1 MDEPYQSSSAEQP
14 KSDRE
19 LLLLIHSDMK
29 QLKTEIGSI
38 CNQIKDHDDRI
49 DKLENWRWY
58 FVGGL
63 SILTF
68 ILVLFGRYI
77 DLGGKV

>member
-1 MDEPYQSSSAEQP
+1 MEDPYQSSAEQP
-14 KSDRE
+14 KTDRE
-19 LLLLIHSDMK
+19 LLLLIHGDMK
-29 QLKTEIGSI
+29 QLKIEVVGVCS
-38 CNQIKDHDDRI
+38 QIKDHDDRI

>member
-1 MDEPYQSSSAEQP
+1 MKKVKEQIGGVC
-14 KSDRE
+14 
-19 LLLLIHSDMK
+19 L
-29 QLKTEIGSI
+29 QL
-38 CNQIKDHDDRI
+38 KDHDDRI

-58 FVGGL
+58 MVGGV

-68 ILVLFGRYI
+68 LLVLFGRYI

>member
-1 MDEPYQSSSAEQP
+1 MDEPYPSSADQP
-14 KSDRE
+14 KTDRE
-19 LLLLIHSDMK
+19 LLLLIHGDMK
-29 QLKTEIGSI
+29 KVKEQIGGVCLQL
-38 CNQIKDHDDRI
+38 KDHDDRI

-58 FVGGL
+58 MVGGV

-68 ILVLFGRYI
+68 LLVLFGRYI

>member
-1 MDEPYQSSSAEQP
+1 MDEPYLTPADQP
-14 KSDRE
+14 KTDRE
-19 LLLLIHSDMK
+19 LLLLIHGDMK
-29 QLKTEIGSI
+29 QLKTEIVGI
-38 CNQIKDHDDRI
+38 CSQIKDHDDRI

-68 ILVLFGRYI
+68 LLVLFGRYI